1 MAKNYIFNKLTNEK
15 FKIKGTLSPDGD
27 MIDYTNSDGDAAT
40 IDVAKCFAPF
50 RGMFVELSIVTK
62 AEEDLSEGFEE
73 D

>member
-1 MAKNYIFNKLTNEK
+1 MAKNYTYGSKTNVR
-15 FKIKGTLSPDGD
+15 FAIKGTLSPDGD
-27 MIDYTNSDGDAAT
+27 MIDYTNSNGDAAT

-50 RGMFVELSIVTK
+50 KGMFVELSIVTK

>member
-15 FKIKGTLSPDGD
+15 FKIKGILSPDGD
-27 MIDYTNSDGDAAT
+27 MIDYTNSDGEAAT

-50 RGMFVELSIVTK
+50 KGMFVELSIVTK

>member
-1 MAKNYIFNKLTNEK
+1 MKKNYIFNKLINEK

-50 RGMFVELSIVTK
+50 KGMPIELSIVTK

>member
-27 MIDYTNSDGDAAT
+27 MIDYTNSDGNAAT

-50 RGMFVELSIVTK
+50 KGMFVELSIVTK

>member
-1 MAKNYIFNKLTNEK
+1 MARNYIFNKLTNEK

-50 RGMFVELSIVTK
+50 KGMFVELSIVTK

>member
-15 FKIKGTLSPDGD
+15 FKIKGTISPDGD

-50 RGMFVELSIVTK
+50 KGMFVELSIVTK

>member
-1 MAKNYIFNKLTNEK
+1 MAKNYIFNKLINEK
-15 FKIKGTLSPDGD
+15 FKIKGTLSPDGG

-50 RGMFVELSIVTK
+50 KGMFVELSIVTK